1 MPILHQA
8 QLGKVTLY
16 ILKPLLES
24 AETNKLEKTYVQ
36 PEQIELIINDDA
48 DVYDENGMLLAKF
61 RKGLIARETQT
72 TFYEALGKH
81 IHKNTKMRGNATST
95 FIDNEKCVG
104 LTRCQLITKFN
115 GQCKSNIF
123 GFFDTWAMGYK
134 KHFTENGNKPPT
146 EARTCAWNYYNPEEY
161 QRTIPLITEV
171 DKWYEK
177 LVPDKYLLQKRSADK
192 IFMKIG
198 NTSFSTVTTNVN
210 FQTALHHDKGDDP
223 EGFGNL
229 SVIQYGDYTGGE
241 TCLVQYGIGFNVRSG
256 DILFMDVHKLHGN
269 LPIEYGEN
277 AIRCSIVC
285 YLRKKLVE
293 RLEGWTEEQTKQYI
307 TNAQNIFK
315 KNSNGLRNCDTDL

>member
-123 GFFDTWAMGYK
+123 GFFT
-134 KHFTENGNKPPT
+134 FVTINTENNS
-146 EARTCAWNYYNPEEY
+146 
-161 QRTIPLITEV
+161 I
-171 DKWYEK
+171 
-177 LVPDKYLLQKRSADK
+177 S
-192 IFMKIG
+192 
-198 NTSFSTVTTNVN
+198 SFYH
-210 FQTALHHDKGDDP
+210 F
-223 EGFGNL
+223 
-229 SVIQYGDYTGGE
+229 I
-241 TCLVQYGIGFNVRSG
+241 
-256 DILFMDVHKLHGN
+256 
-269 LPIEYGEN
+269 
-277 AIRCSIVC
+277 
-285 YLRKKLVE
+285 
-293 RLEGWTEEQTKQYI
+293 
-307 TNAQNIFK
+307 
-315 KNSNGLRNCDTDL
+315 NS